1 MFGRQRKMISEE
13 MVINHCSPRRLVSVF
28 YFLPFIS
35 LLKDNNECYII
46 HL

>member
-13 MVINHCSPRRLVSVF
+13 MLMSHCFPRRPVSVF

-35 LLKDNNECYII
+35 LLKDGNECYII
-46 HL
+46 LL